1 MAVRKDQYGQ
11 HYSGPTVEV
20 DGSRTGGLAHTSHS
34 MSGTGRAPIVQG
46 GYYDARAKSMPLY
59 TIASNEDGG
68 AWLAMIAYLSCW
80 RRNPK
85 GTFRDTLT
93 AIWVSLFLF
102 YASLNLVASQPKT
115 VDCGILGLLLPWNS
129 GTNIVGWLRPGA
141 SAIADGVQ
149 DSALKEM
156 GTKPATASTAKPT
169 RATVKE

>member
-1 MAVRKDQYGQ
+1 MAVRKDSYGQ
-11 HYSGPTVEV
+11 HYAGTTIEA
-20 DGSRTGGLAHTSHS
+20 DGVQIGGLAPVNRGVSS
-34 MSGTGRAPIVQG
+34 VGRAPIVQG
-46 GYYDARAKSMPLY
+46 SYYDGRARSLPVY

-68 AWLAMIAYLSCW
+68 AWLAIVAYLSCW

-93 AIWVSLFLF
+93 AIWVGLFLSF
-102 YASLNLVASQPKT
+102 AALNLVASNPKT
-115 VDCGILGLLLPWNS
+115 VDVGLFGLLLPWNA

-156 GTKPATASTAKPT
+156 GTKPATASTVKPT
-169 RATVKE
+169 RATVRD